1 MLNFNLKIRNDRYK
15 WWHGYLGWQWQRRS
29 LKPIVAQLD
38 LLIQV
43 SSHCGCKN
51 QPKRSLWQSTTYIL
65 QILYI
70 STTYLSVN
78 ALRSKMLPRDHHGNL
93 QLYISTTIAYIYTLS
108 KCQRT
113 KRHPKDH
120 HNDGWSMIIR
130 SSSRWQSNINLVVSG
145 RLLEVW
151 VCCYFCPFLTSFNQV
166 SLKITKTIVNAE
178 GICPRNPRNRI

>member
-1 MLNFNLKIRNDRYK
+1 MIDTNGDTVTWADNGSVAHWSLLLPARLTYPSVKSLRSAKTYPKSHHGNLQY
-15 WWHGYLGWQWQRRS
+15 
-29 LKPIVAQLD
+29 
-38 LLIQV
+38 IQV
-43 SSHCGCKN
+43 SMHCGAKCC
-51 QPKRSLWQSTTYIL
+51 
-65 QILYI
+65 
-70 STTYLSVN
+70 
-78 ALRSKMLPRDHHGNL
+78 PRDHHGNL

-130 SSSRWQSNINLVVSG
+130 SSSRWQSNINLMVSG

-178 GICPRNPRNRI
+178 GICPRYPRNRI